1 MDFMKSEKEAREL
14 EREQDKKELKDIISK
29 GVKQEVHAVM
39 EPVKEKQDLLE
50 KEQEVLKQQF
60 SEVVQ
65 EMKEIKTQLNSSSSV
80 QFPGLPQPQ
89 AVQQQGTRGE
99 TRSVSQEVAEGVGDD
114 QQGRLRQIISVARRT
129 IGLSRIDS
137 ADLIRMRQAQYG
149 GAKTEAEEKLLAVK
163 EFLRYELKLSSE
175 SIDTMEIE
183 NIFAPAKRDPQWLY
197 VTFKFG
203 SSLSRIFEKT
213 RCMRKA
219 ARILN
224 YIPPEFEERYI
235 DIRDIEYS
243 IRQEENCQTRIKM
256 GIMDLELSKKT
267 RGSGR
272 WQRVSLP
279 PGLAKVDLSRTGVR
293 EGPQEDVS
301 WTLSPAPGR
310 PWQERSSKRGRA
322 SASSPE
328 GQSNSKFARE
338 DTIDSEESVR
348 SAESDN
354 RRKSWQESI
363 EEANLVTESQ
373 ITPTKDSEGL
383 VRSADTGII
392 TSITGTPSQQ
402 SFRSPILSKNMNSR
416 IPSLKI

>member
-1 MDFMKSEKEAREL
+1 
-14 EREQDKKELKDIISK
+14 
-29 GVKQEVHAVM
+29 
-39 EPVKEKQDLLE
+39 
-50 KEQEVLKQQF
+50 
-60 SEVVQ
+60 
-65 EMKEIKTQLNSSSSV
+65 
-80 QFPGLPQPQ
+80 
-89 AVQQQGTRGE
+89 
-99 TRSVSQEVAEGVGDD
+99 
-114 QQGRLRQIISVARRT
+114 
-129 IGLSRIDS
+129 
-137 ADLIRMRQAQYG
+137 
-149 GAKTEAEEKLLAVK
+149 
-163 EFLRYELKLSSE
+163 
-175 SIDTMEIE
+175 
-183 NIFAPAKRDPQWLY
+183 
-197 VTFKFG
+197 
-203 SSLSRIFEKT
+203 
-213 RCMRKA
+213 
-219 ARILN
+219 
-224 YIPPEFEERYI
+224 
-235 DIRDIEYS
+235 
-243 IRQEENCQTRIKM
+243 
-256 GIMDLELSKKT
+256 MDLELSKNT